1 MAFLLCLLGAKR
13 LLVVDDTGKKKRGE
27 RQRIAGLRIEGLPL
41 GAVLQELDFNPLKSI
56 STVEKRD
63 PSEKERESIG
73 DKGVGRKSGRSMR
86 AQPFAPAATAARG
99 IVSRIKVKV

>member
-13 LLVVDDTGKKKRGE
+13 LLVVDDTGKKKKRGE

-41 GAVLQELDFNPLKSI
+41 GAALQELDFNPLKSI

-86 AQPFAPAATAARG
+86 AQTLCSRG
-99 IVSRIKVKV
+99 HSRPRYCLAD

>member
-13 LLVVDDTGKKKRGE
+13 LLTVDDTRGKKRSKAEDRTA
-27 RQRIAGLRIEGLPL
+27 RLRIEGLPL

-63 PSEKERESIG
+63 PRRKKEKVLE
-73 DKGVGRKSGRSMR
+73 DKGEGRKSAEGRCER
-86 AQPFAPAATAARG
+86 KPFAPG
-99 IVSRIKVKV
+99 HSRPRYCLAD

>member
-13 LLVVDDTGKKKRGE
+13 LLAIHDTRKKKRKAE
-27 RQRIAGLRIEGLPL
+27 DRAARLRIEGLPL

-63 PSEKERESIG
+63 PR
-73 DKGVGRKSGRSMR
+73 R
-86 AQPFAPAATAARG
+86 
-99 IVSRIKVKV
+99 

>member
-13 LLVVDDTGKKKRGE
+13 LLTVDDTREKKRSKAE
-27 RQRIAGLRIEGLPL
+27 DRTARLRVEGLPL

-63 PSEKERESIG
+63 PRRKKEKVLE
-73 DKGVGRKSGRSMR
+73 DKGERRKSAEGRCER
-86 AQPFAPAATAARG
+86 KPFAPG
-99 IVSRIKVKV
+99 HSRPRYCLAD